1 MENTHAEKDS
11 DVWPKIDV
19 SLKMG
24 LEMAQC
30 NAGWNSWPEKKKT
43 KHVHLP
49 EVISMAN
56 TQAEKDSN
64 IWPKEDVSLK
74 SGVEMTQC
82 NADWSSWPE
91 KRRTKNLLLPEVT
104 SMENTHAEK
113 DSNRWHK
120 VDASVK
126 MELEMTQCNA
136 GWSSWPEKKKTNDQK
151 IRYNSLETNDI
162 DDNRPEGT
170 FSIHITPAQVDSFL
184 HSPINTC
191 LSTDLEMTQHDAE
204 VILSQDMDKGME
216 QNKRHNASK
225 SNEINQDHKE
235 GGNQPSHSLT
245 NTEFVE
251 RGDDNYVSGNADQL
265 DSFPKCVDD
274 SSIKKHDDHA
284 RIHVVPLDVNSIQTY
299 QIQKQNIRRRKR
311 RKFSDTMEGSLG
323 FIEDSDDSSVLL
335 VQDSSVRDSSLSPSD
350 EAPASGYPEKMLGDV
365 KDAISSSSQLGE
377 FTDEVSLTVISKDGP
392 QQMLRSSL
400 GNATGNFRKKLL
412 VLDVN
417 GLLADIVSY
426 VPFGYKPDAFI
437 SKKAVFKRPFC
448 DDFLQF
454 CFERFNVGVW
464 SSRTKRNVESVL
476 DFLMGKSKCNL
487 LFCWDQFHC
496 TDTGYNTVENREKPM
511 LLKELKKLWEK
522 DEPDLPWDRGVYNES
537 NTLLLDDSPYKALR
551 NPMHTAI
558 FPHPYRYK
566 DVRDNSL
573 GRSGDLRGYLEGL
586 ASADNVQKYV
596 QQNPFGQR
604 PITEKNLSWAFYL
617 KVIGSTSTSTSTS
630 TRQEEDANNSSARQQ
645 RFERNDDRNNFQTY
659 FCRN

>member
-30 NAGWNSWPEKKKT
+30 NAGWSSWPEKKKT
-43 KHVHLP
+43 KHLHLP
-49 EVISMAN
+49 EVISMEN
-56 TQAEKDSN
+56 TQAEKDYN
-64 IWPKEDVSLK
+64 IWPNEDVSLK
-74 SGVEMTQC
+74 SGLEMTQC
-82 NADWSSWPE
+82 NAGWSSWPE
-91 KRRTKNLLLPEVT
+91 KRRTKNLHLPEVT
-104 SMENTHAEK
+104 STENTHAEK

-120 VDASVK
+120 VDASLNL
-126 MELEMTQCNA
+126 ELEMTQCNA
-136 GWSSWPEKKKTNDQK
+136 GWSSWPEKKKTKDQK

-216 QNKRHNASK
+216 QNKRHNVLK

-235 GGNQPSHSLT
+235 GGNQSSQSLT
-245 NTEFVE
+245 NKEFVE

-284 RIHVVPLDVNSIQTY
+284 RVHIIPLDVNSIQTN

-323 FIEDSDDSSVLL
+323 FIEDGDDSSVLL
-335 VQDSSVRDSSLSPSD
+335 VQDSSVRDTSLSPSN
-350 EAPASGYPEKMLGDV
+350 EAPASGYSEKMLGDV

-392 QQMLRSSL
+392 QQMLQSSL
-400 GNATGNFRKKLL
+400 GDATGNFRKKLL

-522 DEPDLPWDRGVYNES
+522 DGPDLPWDRGVYNES

-573 GRSGDLRGYLEGL
+573 GPSGDLRGYLEGL

-604 PITEKNLSWAFYL
+604 PITEKNLSWPFYL
-617 KVIGSTSTSTSTS
+617 KVISSTSTSTSTS
-630 TRQEEDANNSSARQQ
+630 TQQEEDANNSSARQQ